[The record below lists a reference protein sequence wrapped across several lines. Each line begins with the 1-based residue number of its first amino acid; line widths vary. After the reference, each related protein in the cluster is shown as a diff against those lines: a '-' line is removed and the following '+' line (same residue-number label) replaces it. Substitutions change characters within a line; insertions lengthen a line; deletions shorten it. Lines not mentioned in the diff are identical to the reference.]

1 MNPDTRHW
9 RGRDLLREDRGQTL
23 VLFALALSSLVL
35 SLGLAVDLG
44 FAYITKAKLSKAVDG
59 ACLTAM
65 RNLSQ
70 GQETATTLATNSFNA
85 NYRATSLDANS
96 PTLAINF
103 STDANGQTFVSV
115 SATAII
121 KTQFMA
127 LLPAYRTLPVSD
139 SAQATRGKLVMSLI
153 LDRSGS
159 MQSNGGASALPPA
172 VGTFVNYFDNSTDEV
187 AMVSFGSNAT
197 VDVPIETNFITPIT
211 HAANA
216 LRGNFSG
223 GTFGPGGLTLAK
235 SQNDGV
241 PVNPGQ
247 NVVKV
252 AVYFTDGYVN
262 VIQDTLSCSGAMTLY
277 NYGGYDSG
285 NTVDFFNPNNGSSL
299 ATYTTGSRGSSSWSP
314 SNFCLKNLPG
324 FTSRIDGTT
333 KAFTRT
339 NVTADARYRALQTAN
354 TMRTEGMYIYAIGL
368 GSSVDQAFLQ
378 QIANDPAGSYYDS
391 SQPAGMAVFVPNCPS
406 STCSAEL
413 QQVFQTIA
421 AQILLRL
428 TQ

>member
-1 MNPDTRHW
+1 MRHW
-9 RGRDLLREDRGQTL
+9 PKLKRLREDRGQTL

-35 SLGLAVDLG
+35 ALGLSIDLG
-44 FAYITKAKLSKAVDG
+44 FAYVTKAKLSKAVDG

-65 RNLSQ
+65 RNLAQ
-70 GQETATTLATNSFNA
+70 GQTIATTLATNSFNA
-85 NYRATSLDANS
+85 NYRATSLDATP
-96 PTLAINF
+96 PTVAITF

-115 SATAII
+115 NATATI

-139 SAQATRGKLVMSLI
+139 SAQATRGKLVMSVI

-159 MQSNGGASALPPA
+159 MQTNGGASALPPA
-172 VGTFVNYFDNSTDEV
+172 VGTFVNYFDNTQDEV
-187 AMVSFGSNAT
+187 AMVSFASNAT
-197 VDVPIETNFITPIT
+197 VDVGIGTNFITPIT
-211 HAANA
+211 NAANA
-216 LRGNFSG
+216 LSGKFSG
-223 GTFGPGGLTLAK
+223 GTFGPGGLTLGK
-235 SQNDGV
+235 SQNDSV
-241 PVNPGQ
+241 PVIPGQ

-262 VIQDTLSCSGAMTLY
+262 VIQDMLSCSGTMTLY

-285 NTVDFFNPNNGSSL
+285 NSVDFFNPTTGSSL
-299 ATYTTGSRGSSSWSP
+299 ATYNSSSRTWNP
-314 SNFCLKNLPG
+314 SNFCLKNLAG
-324 FTSRIDGTT
+324 FTSAIDGTT
-333 KAFTRT
+333 QAFTRT

-354 TMRTEGMYIYAIGL
+354 AMRAEGMYIYAIGL
-368 GSSVDQAFLQ
+368 GTSVDNSFLQ
-378 QIANDPAGSYYDS
+378 QIANDPASSTYDS
-391 SQPAGMAVFVPNCPS
+391 AQPVGMAVFVPNCPS

>member
-1 MNPDTRHW
+1 MRLH
-9 RGRDLLREDRGQTL
+9 RLRDNRGQTL

-44 FAYITKAKLSKAVDG
+44 FAYVTKAKLSKAVDG

-70 GQETATTLATNSFNA
+70 GQTTATTLATNSFNA
-85 NYRATSLDANS
+85 NYRATSLDANPPAVS
-96 PTLAINF
+96 INF

-115 SATAII
+115 NATATI

-127 LLPAYRTLPVSD
+127 LLPAFRTLPVSD

-159 MQSNGGASALPPA
+159 MQTNGGASALPPA
-172 VGTFVNYFDNSTDEV
+172 TRTFVNYFDNTTDEV
-187 AMVSFGSNAT
+187 AMVSFASNAT
-197 VDVPIETNFITPIT
+197 VDVSIATNFITPIT
-211 HAANA
+211 NAANA
-216 LRGNFSG
+216 LSGHFTG

-235 SQNDGV
+235 SQNESV
-241 PVNPGQ
+241 PVIPGQ

-262 VIQDTLSCSGAMTLY
+262 VIQDNLSCNGTMTLY

-285 NTVDFFNPNNGSSL
+285 NTVAFFSPTSGTSL
-299 ATYTTGSRGSSSWSP
+299 ATYSSSSQTWSP
-314 SNFCLKNLPG
+314 SNFCLKNLAG
-324 FTSRIDGTT
+324 FTSAIDGTT
-333 KAFTRT
+333 KAFTRS

-354 TMRTEGMYIYAIGL
+354 AMRAEGMYIYAIGL
-368 GSSVDQAFLQ
+368 GTSVDNAFLQ
-378 QIANDPAGSYYDS
+378 QIANDPASSSYNAA
-391 SQPAGMAVFVPNCPS
+391 QPVGMAVFVPNCPS
-406 STCSAEL
+406 STCSSDL

>member
-1 MNPDTRHW
+1 MK
-9 RGRDLLREDRGQTL
+9 RGLRLYQLRDDRGQTL

-44 FAYITKAKLSKAVDG
+44 FAYVTKAKLSKAVDG

-65 RNLSQ
+65 RNLAQ
-70 GQETATTLATNSFNA
+70 GQATAATLATNSFNA
-85 NYRATSLDANS
+85 NYRSTSLDANP
-96 PTLAINF
+96 PTVAINF
-103 STDANGQTFVSV
+103 STDANGQTFVTV
-115 SATAII
+115 NATATI

-127 LLPAYRTLPVSD
+127 LLPVYRTLPVSD

-159 MQSNGGASALPPA
+159 MQTNGGASALPPA
-172 VGTFVNYFDNSTDEV
+172 AGTFVHYFDNTVDEV
-187 AMVSFGSNAT
+187 AMVSFASNAT
-197 VDVPIETNFITPIT
+197 VDVPIGTGFVTPIT
-211 HAANA
+211 NAANA
-216 LRGNFSG
+216 LSGHFSG

-235 SQNDGV
+235 TQNESV
-241 PVNPGQ
+241 PVLSGQ

-262 VIQDTLSCSGAMTLY
+262 VIQNSFSCSGTMTLY

-285 NTVDFFNPNNGSSL
+285 TTVGFFNPANGTSL
-299 ATYTTGSRGSSSWSP
+299 ATYNSSSRTWSP
-314 SNFCLKNLPG
+314 SNFCLKNLAG
-324 FTSRIDGTT
+324 FTSQIDGTT
-333 KAFTRT
+333 KSFTRT
-339 NVTADARYRALQTAN
+339 NVTADARYRALQTA
-354 TMRTEGMYIYAIGL
+354 TAMRAEGMYIYAIGL
-368 GSSVDQAFLQ
+368 GTSVDNAFLR
-378 QIANDPAGSYYDS
+378 QIANDPASSTYDS
-391 SQPAGMAVFVPNCPS
+391 SQPVGMAVFVPNCPS